1 MTPPELHALLDRL
14 GIVLSVRRDRLHW
27 AAPPGAMTP
36 EIKAALAAHKPALL
50 RLLSGVESPAPPP
63 PPWPPRPLELAE
75 WPVEWRA
82 RWGRRANELEDSGI
96 PWPEHERRAFHEVK
110 AEMGRMDHP
119 PCDPTP
125 EPGASHASVQGRLL

>member
-1 MTPPELHALLDRL
+1 MTLPELHALLDRL
-14 GIVLSVRRDRLHW
+14 GIVLSVRGDRLHW

-50 RLLSGVESPAPPP
+50 RLLDDRLGEQAPPT
-63 PPWPPRPLELAE
+63 WPPRPLELAE

-82 RWGRRANELEDSGI
+82 RWGRRANELQDQGI
-96 PWPEHERRAFHEVK
+96 PWPEHERREFEQVK

-119 PCDPTP
+119 LCDPAP
-125 EPGASHASVQGRLL
+125 EPGASNAPVQGRLL